1 MSKLVLIGGGG
12 HCKSVLDSA
21 LRMKAFDRI
30 VITDAE
36 IAPGTKIC
44 GCEVVG
50 PDDCLQ
56 DLREQGF
63 DKALITVGAVK
74 PNPLRQQLAL
84 KVASLGYE
92 FISVIDP
99 TAVVSDFADIE
110 EGTFIGKS
118 AVINAGVHIGRH
130 CIINSGAIVE
140 HDCLVGEFSHVSVGS
155 ILCGGVILGN
165 NCLIGAGSTVI
176 QYRKIGNGCVIGAGA
191 VVNEDV
197 PSGLTVVGVPAKQK

>member
-21 LRMKAFDRI
+21 LRMNAFDRI

-36 IAPGTKIC
+36 IASGTKIC

-50 PDDCLQ
+50 SDDCLQ

-84 KVASLGYE
+84 KVASFGYK
-92 FISVIDP
+92 FTSVIDP
-99 TAVVSDFADIE
+99 TAVVSNFADIE

-130 CIINSGAIVE
+130 CIINTGSIIE
-140 HDCLVGEFSHVSVGS
+140 HDCLVGDFSHVSVGS

-165 NCLIGAGSTVI
+165 NCMVGAGSTVI
-176 QYRKIGNGCVIGAGA
+176 QYRKIGNGSVIGAGA